1 MRELGRFARICLL
14 RPGICKVSGAVIME
28 AVARSKPRPIRLR
41 GRSYVAF
48 VFFPVVP
55 IIEWLEEIDVTLR
68 QSPGFFAGKP
78 VVLDLSAVDLSE
90 NAIAQ
95 LISSVEQR
103 GLRVLGIEG
112 VDAAR
117 LSTNLPPLLMGG
129 RHCAVGQQQA
139 RKPEIAKPKPSSLL
153 LDTQVRSG
161 QSIVFP
167 DGDVTIVGSVSS
179 GAEIVAGGSIHV
191 YGTLRGRAMAGINGN
206 LTARIYCQ
214 KIEAELLAI
223 DGYYRTAEEIDAAS
237 YVGPTQVWLEGD
249 IVQITPL
256 N

>member
-1 MRELGRFARICLL
+1 MD
-14 RPGICKVSGAVIME
+14 
-28 AVARSKPRPIRLR
+28 AVARPKPRPIRLR

-48 VFFPVVP
+48 VFFPIVP
-55 IIEWLEEIDVTLR
+55 IIEWLEEIDATLR

-78 VVLDLSAVDLSE
+78 VVLDLSAVNLSQ

-95 LISSVEQR
+95 LVSNLEQR

-112 VDAAR
+112 VDAER
-117 LSTNLPPLLMGG
+117 LSASLPPLLTGG
-129 RHCAVGQQQA
+129 RHAAVSSEQPK
-139 RKPEIAKPKPSSLL
+139 KPDAKPKASSLL

-167 DGDVTIVGSVSS
+167 DGDVTVVGSVSS
-179 GAEIVAGGSIHV
+179 GAEIVAGGSIHI
-191 YGTLRGRAMAGINGN
+191 YGVLRGRAMAGINGN
-206 LTARIYCQ
+206 LSARIYCQ

-223 DGYYRTAEEIDAAS
+223 DGYYRTAEEIDAALYS
-237 YVGPTQVWLEGD
+237 GPTQVWLEGD
-249 IVQITPL
+249 VVQITPL